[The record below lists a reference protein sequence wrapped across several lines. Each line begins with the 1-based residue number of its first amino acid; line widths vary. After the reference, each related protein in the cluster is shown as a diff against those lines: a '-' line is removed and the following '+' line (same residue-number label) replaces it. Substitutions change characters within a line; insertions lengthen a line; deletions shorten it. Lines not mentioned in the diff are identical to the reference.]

1 MRNFLVRFLY
11 ILTKMFTFFLPKNMI
26 ELITY
31 LYRGGGNPFSWSG
44 IGHHKYMKQE
54 KKRMKDKKRLGV
66 MAQLVMLCAIP
77 MVIMVLVITFYAI
90 NKMRAMVQD
99 TTMEGLESLCQGVY
113 AAYEAV
119 DPGDYWLNGEMLYK
133 GKYCVSEKEDVIDRF
148 VEGSTADVTIFYG
161 DTRRATSL
169 RDKSTG
175 ERILGTKA
183 SDVVISTVL
192 NGGKTYE
199 TSDVEI
205 NGEQYYAFY
214 MPVFDS
220 SGRCI
225 GMVFAGKPATEANAE
240 INKSI
245 LMILGMAVL
254 ILIVAQI
261 VCIRIARALA
271 RVIVQSEKILIA
283 LADGNLNMQ
292 VSERML
298 KRKDELG
305 VMGRAVQS
313 LLDKLQ
319 EIIGGIKQNTD
330 TLMQKGDSLESMASQ
345 SSTTADEISTAVE
358 DISKG
363 AVSMAEDIE
372 AATLQVNN
380 MGILIEKIVESV
392 QELDNLS
399 GQMHQADTESSKI
412 IQELSESNDK
422 TTEAIKKIEVSVHTT
437 NESVTRIQE
446 AVNLIASIASETSLL
461 ALNASIEAARAGE
474 AGRGFSVVATQISK
488 LSEDSAQSTKT
499 IEEIIHQLTLD
510 SEASVK
516 VMKEVNEIIAE
527 QQRKLDQTKEKFGD
541 VSYGIENSM
550 KESRLIH
557 GQAEECDS
565 ERGRVVDVIQSLS
578 AVSEENAASTEETT
592 ASMQELNATINL
604 LAEAAKELKD
614 MAESLESEVAFFKL

>member
-1 MRNFLVRFLY
+1 
-11 ILTKMFTFFLPKNMI
+11 
-26 ELITY
+26 
-31 LYRGGGNPFSWSG
+31 
-44 IGHHKYMKQE
+44 
-54 KKRMKDKKRLGV
+54 MKDKKRLGV

-77 MVIMVLVITFYAI
+77 MIIMVIVVTFYSI
-90 NKMRAMVQD
+90 GRMRDLVQD
-99 TTMEGLESLCQGVY
+99 STMEGLRDLCQSVY
-113 AAYEAV
+113 AAYDAI
-119 DPGDYWLNGEMLYK
+119 DTGDYWQNGEMLYK
-133 GKYCVSEKEDVIDRF
+133 GKYCVTEHEEIIDSF
-148 VEGSTADVTIFYG
+148 VEGSNTDVTIFYG

-183 SDVVISTVL
+183 SDSVIAAVL
-192 NGGKTYE
+192 EGGKTYE
-199 TSDVEI
+199 TSDVII

-214 MPVFDS
+214 MPAYDT
-220 SGRCI
+220 SGRCV
-225 GMVFAGKPATEANAE
+225 GMVFAGQPATEALAE
-240 INKSI
+240 INKST
-245 LMILGMAVL
+245 LMILGMAAL
-254 ILIVAQI
+254 ILAVALV
-261 VCIRIARALA
+261 VCIRIAKALA
-271 RVIVQSEKILIA
+271 KVIVQSENILSS
-283 LADGNLNMQ
+283 LAEGNLDLK
-292 VSERML
+292 VSDRLL

-305 VMGRAVQS
+305 IMGRAVQS

-319 EIIGGIKQNTD
+319 EIIGSIKQNTN
-330 TLMQKGDSLESMASQ
+330 TLMVKGDTLESMAAQ

-380 MGILIEKIVESV
+380 MGILIEKIVDSV
-392 QELDNLS
+392 QELDHLS
-399 GQMHQADTESSKI
+399 GQMHQADTESERI
-412 IQELSESNDK
+412 IHELSESNDK

-499 IEEIIHQLTLD
+499 IEDIIRQLTLD

-516 VMKEVNEIIAE
+516 VMNEVNEIIAE
-527 QQRKLDQTKEKFGD
+527 QQRKLDQTKEKFSD
-541 VSYGIENSM
+541 VSSGIDDSM

-557 GQAEECDS
+557 DQAGECDS
-565 ERGRVVDVIQSLS
+565 ERGKVVDVIQSLS

-604 LAEAAKELKD
+604 LAEAAKELKE
-614 MAESLESEVAFFKL
+614 MAENLEEEVAFFKL

>member
-1 MRNFLVRFLY
+1 
-11 ILTKMFTFFLPKNMI
+11 
-26 ELITY
+26 
-31 LYRGGGNPFSWSG
+31 
-44 IGHHKYMKQE
+44 
-54 KKRMKDKKRLGV
+54 MKDKKRLGV

-77 MVIMVLVITFYAI
+77 MIIMVIVVTFYSI
-90 NKMRAMVQD
+90 GRMRDLVED
-99 TTMEGLESLCQGVY
+99 STMEGLRDLCQSVY
-113 AAYEAV
+113 AAYDAI
-119 DPGDYWLNGEMLYK
+119 DTGDYWQNGDMLYK
-133 GKYCVSEKEDVIDRF
+133 GKYCVTEHEEIIDSF
-148 VEGSTADVTIFYG
+148 VEGSNTDVTIFYG

-183 SDVVISTVL
+183 SDSVIAAVL
-192 NGGKTYE
+192 EGGKTYE
-199 TSDVEI
+199 TSDVII

-214 MPVFDS
+214 MPAYDT
-220 SGRCI
+220 SGRCV
-225 GMVFAGKPATEANAE
+225 GMVFAGQPATEALAE
-240 INKSI
+240 INKST
-245 LMILGMAVL
+245 LMILGMAAL
-254 ILIVAQI
+254 ILAVALV

-271 RVIVQSEKILIA
+271 KVIVQSENILSS
-283 LADGNLNMQ
+283 LAEGNLDLK
-292 VSERML
+292 VSDRLL

-305 VMGRAVQS
+305 IMGRAVQS

-319 EIIGGIKQNTD
+319 EIIGSIKQNTN
-330 TLMQKGDSLESMASQ
+330 TLMVKGDTLESMAAQ

-380 MGILIEKIVESV
+380 MGILIEKIVDSV
-392 QELDNLS
+392 QELDHLS
-399 GQMHQADTESSKI
+399 GQMHQADTESERI
-412 IQELSESNDK
+412 IHELSESNDK

-499 IEEIIHQLTLD
+499 IEDIIRQLTLD

-516 VMKEVNEIIAE
+516 VMNEVNEIIAE
-527 QQRKLDQTKEKFGD
+527 QQRKLDQTKEKFSD
-541 VSYGIENSM
+541 VSSGIDDSM

-557 GQAEECDS
+557 DQAGECDS
-565 ERGRVVDVIQSLS
+565 ERGKVVDVIQSLS

-604 LAEAAKELKD
+604 LAEAAKELKE
-614 MAESLESEVAFFKL
+614 MAENLEEEVAFFKL